1 MLKADFHIH
10 TKYSMDCHNELE
22 DIVKR
27 CQKLGLT
34 CIAIADHDA
43 VEGGLELQKIAPFKV
58 IVAEEVQT
66 YNGEVMGM
74 FLKKRI
80 ASGIPLQQAIAAIKE
95 QGGLVNIPHPFDPM
109 RGLRL
114 NAEEFNKF
122 APQIDLIEVFNA
134 RVPTAQTNTKAENFA
149 RQHNLPGTAG
159 SDSHSIA
166 EMGSVAVTM
175 NDFNTPAEFLAA
187 IKTATIQGKRAS
199 PFVHFHSTMAKI
211 KKIF

>member
-1 MLKADFHIH
+1 
-10 TKYSMDCHNELE
+10 MDCRNELE

-114 NAEEFNKF
+114 NADEFNKL
-122 APQIDLIEVFNA
+122 ASQIDLIEVFNA
-134 RVPTAQTNTKAENFA
+134 RVPTTQTNTKAVNFA
-149 RQHNLPGTAG
+149 KEHNLPGTAG
-159 SDSHSIA
+159 SDSHSIL
-166 EMGSVAVTM
+166 ELGSVAVTM

-187 IKTATIQGKRAS
+187 LRTATIEGKRAS
-199 PFVHFHSTMAKI
+199 PFVHFHSTVAKI

>member
-1 MLKADFHIH
+1 
-10 TKYSMDCHNELE
+10 MDCRNELE

-27 CQKLGLT
+27 CQKLGLN

-80 ASGIPLQQAIAAIKE
+80 ASGIPLQHAIAAIKE

-114 NAEEFNKF
+114 NADEFNKLTS
-122 APQIDLIEVFNA
+122 QIDLIEVFNA
-134 RVPTAQTNTKAENFA
+134 RVPTTQTNTKAVNFA
-149 RQHNLPGTAG
+149 KEHNLPGTAG
-159 SDSHSIA
+159 SDSHSIL
-166 EMGSVAVTM
+166 ELGSVAVTM

-187 IKTATIQGKRAS
+187 LRTATIEGKRAS
-199 PFVHFHSTMAKI
+199 PFVHFHSTVAKI

>member
-1 MLKADFHIH
+1 
-10 TKYSMDCHNELE
+10 MDCHNELE

-58 IVAEEVQT
+58 IVAEEVLTHQ
-66 YNGEVMGM
+66 GEVMGM

-80 ASGIPLQQAIAAIKE
+80 AGGIPLQQAIAAIKE

-109 RGLRL
+109 RGLRVS
-114 NAEEFNKF
+114 ADEFEKL

-134 RVPTAQTNTKAENFA
+134 RVPTTQTNTKAENFA
-149 RQHNLPGTAG
+149 GEHNLPGTAG
-159 SDSHSIA
+159 SDSHSIP

-175 NDFNTPAEFLAA
+175 NDFNNPAEFLAA
-187 IKTATIQGKRAS
+187 LRTAKIEGKRAS
-199 PFVHFHSTMAKI
+199 PFVHFHSTLAKI

>member
-114 NAEEFNKF
+114 NADEFNKL
-122 APQIDLIEVFNA
+122 APQIDMIEVFNA
-134 RVPTAQTNTKAENFA
+134 RVPTTQTNTKAENFA
-149 RQHNLPGTAG
+149 REHNLPGTAG

-166 EMGSVAVTM
+166 EMGSVAVAM
-175 NDFNTPAEFLAA
+175 NDFTTPAEFLAA
-187 IKTATIQGKRAS
+187 LRTATIEGKRAS
-199 PFVHFHSTMAKI
+199 PFVHFHSTVAKI

>member
-1 MLKADFHIH
+1 
-10 TKYSMDCHNELE
+10 MDCRNELE

-114 NAEEFNKF
+114 NADEFNKL
-122 APQIDLIEVFNA
+122 APQIDMIEVFNA
-134 RVPTAQTNTKAENFA
+134 RVPTTQTNTKAENFA
-149 RQHNLPGTAG
+149 REHNLPGTAG

-166 EMGSVAVTM
+166 EMGSVAVAM
-175 NDFNTPAEFLAA
+175 NDFTTPAEFLAA
-187 IKTATIQGKRAS
+187 LRTATIEGKRAS
-199 PFVHFHSTMAKI
+199 PFVHFHSTVAKI

>member
-10 TKYSMDCHNELE
+10 TKYSMDCSNELE
-22 DIVKR
+22 DIIKR
-27 CQKLGLT
+27 CLKLGLN

-43 VEGGLELQKIAPFKV
+43 VEGGLELQKLAPFKV
-58 IVAEEVQT
+58 IDAEEILT
-66 YNGEVMGM
+66 YDGEIMGM
-74 FLKKRI
+74 FLKERI
-80 ASGIPLQQAIAAIKE
+80 ASGIPIGKAIAAIKE

-114 NAEEFNKF
+114 DEDEFDKL

-134 RVPTAQTNTKAENFA
+134 RVLSAQTNKEAVNFA
-149 RQHNLPGTAG
+149 KEYNVPGTAG
-159 SDSHSIA
+159 SDSHSIS
-166 EMGSVAVTM
+166 EIGSVAVTM

-187 IKTATIQGKRAS
+187 LKTAKIVGKRAS
-199 PFVHFHSTMAKI
+199 PLVHFHSTLAKI

>member
-95 QGGLVNIPHPFDPM
+95 QGGLVNIPPPFDPM

-114 NAEEFNKF
+114 NADEFNKL
-122 APQIDLIEVFNA
+122 APQIDMIEVFNA
-134 RVPTAQTNTKAENFA
+134 RVPTTQTNTKAENFA
-149 RQHNLPGTAG
+149 REHNLPGTAG

-166 EMGSVAVTM
+166 EMGSVAVAM
-175 NDFNTPAEFLAA
+175 NDFTTPAEFLAA
-187 IKTATIQGKRAS
+187 LRTATIEGKRAS
-199 PFVHFHSTMAKI
+199 PFVHFHSTVAKI

>member
-1 MLKADFHIH
+1 VLKADFHIH

-114 NAEEFNKF
+114 NADEFNKL
-122 APQIDLIEVFNA
+122 ASQIDLIEVFNA
-134 RVPTAQTNTKAENFA
+134 RVPTTQTNTKAVNFA
-149 RQHNLPGTAG
+149 KEHNLPGTAG
-159 SDSHSIA
+159 SDSHSIL
-166 EMGSVAVTM
+166 ELGSVAVTM

-187 IKTATIQGKRAS
+187 LRTATIEGKRAS
-199 PFVHFHSTMAKI
+199 PFVHFHSTVAKI

>member
-114 NAEEFNKF
+114 NADEFNKL
-122 APQIDLIEVFNA
+122 ASQIDLIEVFNA
-134 RVPTAQTNTKAENFA
+134 RVPTTQTNTKAVNFA
-149 RQHNLPGTAG
+149 KEHNLPGTAG
-159 SDSHSIA
+159 SDSHSIL
-166 EMGSVAVTM
+166 ELGSVAVTM

-187 IKTATIQGKRAS
+187 LRTATIEGKRAS
-199 PFVHFHSTMAKI
+199 PFVHFHSTVAKI

>member
-58 IVAEEVQT
+58 IVAEEVLTHQ
-66 YNGEVMGM
+66 GEVMGM

-80 ASGIPLQQAIAAIKE
+80 AGGIPLQQAIAAIKE

-109 RGLRL
+109 RGLRVS
-114 NAEEFNKF
+114 ADEFAKL

-134 RVPTAQTNTKAENFA
+134 RVPTTQTNTKAENFA
-149 RQHNLPGTAG
+149 REHNLPGTAG
-159 SDSHSIA
+159 SDSHSIP

-175 NDFNTPAEFLAA
+175 NDFNTPAEFL
-187 IKTATIQGKRAS
+187 TALRTAKIEGKRAS
-199 PFVHFHSTMAKI
+199 PFVHFHSIVAKI

>member
-1 MLKADFHIH
+1 MLRADFHIH
-10 TKYSMDCHNELE
+10 TKYSMDCSNELE
-22 DIVKR
+22 DIIKR
-27 CQKLGLT
+27 CLKLGLN

-43 VEGGLELQKIAPFKV
+43 VEGGLELQKLAPFKV
-58 IVAEEVQT
+58 IVAEEILT
-66 YNGEVMGM
+66 YDGEIMGM
-74 FLKKRI
+74 FLKQRI
-80 ASGIPLQQAIAAIKE
+80 ASGIPIGKAIAAIKE

-114 NAEEFNKF
+114 DEDEFDQL

-134 RVPTAQTNTKAENFA
+134 RVLSAQTNKEAVNFA
-149 RQHNLPGTAG
+149 KEHNLPGTAG

-187 IKTATIQGKRAS
+187 LKTAKIVGKRAS
-199 PFVHFHSTMAKI
+199 PLVHFHSTLAKI